1 MSDFASPILYIMQD
15 EGLAFWCFVN
25 LMEKMG
31 PNFSN
36 DSSSMN
42 LQLAALERLL
52 QLVDPDLH
60 AFIEAADSSNY
71 FFCYR
76 WLLVHFKR
84 EFTFDEVRTPRSY
97 PSSHKV
103 SYSAST
109 AIEAPD
115 LHYRYFAK
123 DASSQSDEAFACKA
137 QVHRL

>member
-1 MSDFASPILYIMQD
+1 MQGMSDFASPILYIMQD
-15 EGLAFWCFVN
+15 EELAFWCFVH

-60 AFIEAADSSNY
+60 AFIEAADGSNY

-84 EFTFDEVRTPRSY
+84 EFSFDEVEHSLFCL
-97 PSSHKV
+97 
-103 SYSAST
+103 ASVCSGYCH
-109 AIEAPD
+109 
-115 LHYRYFAK
+115 L
-123 DASSQSDEAFACKA
+123 
-137 QVHRL
+137 